1 MSGTAGRRRAPVFSV
16 VCYFLAFI
24 LFWGAA
30 DFWSRDEGE
39 ERFLWD
45 DFGLCALALVVL
57 GVVWQLVH
65 DRLPR
70 GVGSRVRQDRGPRES

>member
-1 MSGTAGRRRAPVFSV
+1 MSDKAGRRRAPVFSV

-45 DFGLCALALVVL
+45 EFGLCALALVVL

-65 DRLPR
+65 DQLPE
-70 GVGSRVRQDRGPRES
+70 GVETRVRRGRGPGES